1 MNCDKKC
8 HERYEYINQQLIEA
22 CIGREGNI
30 KIVQVL
36 LSIDINPNFQG
47 EYGDTA
53 LIKASQYG
61 HSEIVR
67 LLLKNKA
74 NVNLQDEDG
83 YTALIQASIRGHL
96 DVVNRLLDHK
106 EIDVNLQDNDRCA
119 ALMAD

>member
-1 MNCDKKC
+1 M
-8 HERYEYINQQLIEA
+8 
-22 CIGREGNI
+22 
-30 KIVQVL
+30 L

-74 NVNLQDEDG
+74 
-83 YTALIQASIRGHL
+83 
-96 DVVNRLLDHK
+96 
-106 EIDVNLQDNDRCA
+106 DVNLQDRCECTV
-119 ALMAD
+119 LMDASEREHLDTVRLLLKNKADFEDYVIRKFSPEPFIILIPLGLTQI